1 MTDTTRLIR
10 ERLQALQPE
19 NVEVFDESAQHAGHA
34 GAAGGGGHY
43 RLVIVAQQFSG
54 LNAVARHRLVYQALG
69 DLMHGRVHAMA
80 ITALTPKEL

>member
-69 DLMHGRVHAMA
+69 DLMHGRVHALA

>member
-1 MTDTTRLIR
+1 MTDTAQLIR
-10 ERLQALQPE
+10 ARLQALQPE
-19 NVEVFDESAQHAGHA
+19 KVEVFDESAQHAGHA

-69 DLMHGRVHAMA
+69 DFMHGRVHALA
-80 ITALTPKEL
+80 ITALTPEEL